1 MNPVRDPVF
10 WRKRAAQTRAK
21 MGSRYD
27 RDSRVDLLRI
37 AEEYDR
43 IAESAERWQKI
54 EEEAKEGLLPD
65 GRDHDST

>member
-1 MNPVRDPVF
+1 MHPVRDPEF

-43 IAESAERWQKI
+43 IAENAERWQKT
-54 EEEAKEGLLPD
+54 EDEGREALLPH
-65 GRDHDST
+65 GHDHKST